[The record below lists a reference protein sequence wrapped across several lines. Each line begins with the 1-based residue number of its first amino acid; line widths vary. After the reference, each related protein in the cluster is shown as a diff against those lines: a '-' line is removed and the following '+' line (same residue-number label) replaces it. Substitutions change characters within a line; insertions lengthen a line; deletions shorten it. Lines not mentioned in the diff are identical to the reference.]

1 MPTAALLLALAAAG
15 LHALWNVLVAGAKDS
30 EAATAIMLVVA
41 VVVFAPAAA
50 LTWDVQWRAAPYIAA
65 SGVFELAYFAL
76 LAAAYRSSELSLV
89 YPLARGLAP
98 VIVLAVTVTI
108 LTARTSAAQVVGVL
122 LVGAGVVLVRGLRRA
137 ADPRGAALGVAIAA
151 CIAGYTILDKE
162 GLRYASPIAYLEAV
176 SLVPTAAYLAGVA
189 AAKGRSALRAELR
202 PRALAAGLGV
212 FGAYALVLAALERGP
227 AAGVAAV
234 RETSVI
240 IATALAVVV
249 LREKVGPRRLAGA
262 AIVAGGVALIG
273 LS

>member
-76 LAAAYRSSELSLV
+76 LAAAYRRSELSLV

-151 CIAGYTILDKE
+151 CIAGYTI
-162 GLRYASPIAYLEAV
+162 
-176 SLVPTAAYLAGVA
+176 
-189 AAKGRSALRAELR
+189 
-202 PRALAAGLGV
+202 
-212 FGAYALVLAALERGP
+212 VLAALERGP